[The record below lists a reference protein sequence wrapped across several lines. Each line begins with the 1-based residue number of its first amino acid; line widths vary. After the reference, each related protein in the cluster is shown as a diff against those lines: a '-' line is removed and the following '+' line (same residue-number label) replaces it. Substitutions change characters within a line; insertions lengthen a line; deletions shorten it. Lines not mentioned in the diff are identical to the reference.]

1 MLFSLDE
8 ARLREWEN
16 RPAVAER
23 CAPTIEALERWARNH
38 GWSRHEAPLSRY
50 LLVHTVSHILNRE
63 LARRSG
69 YSEASIRERIYCGD
83 GYNAILLYTA
93 SQSSDGS
100 LGGLVRQGEPARFL
114 DLLSSAVRRSAS
126 CSGDPLCAD
135 DNPAAKKD
143 EGMPVHARL
152 NGSACYGC
160 ALLPETSC
168 EYANHLLDRRLVAD
182 DGELGFFNG
191 LA

>member
-1 MLFSLDE
+1 M
-8 ARLREWEN
+8 
-16 RPAVAER
+16 VER
-23 CAPTIEALERWARNH
+23 CGPTIEALGQWARGH
-38 GWSRHEAPLSRY
+38 GWPRHEAPQPRY
-50 LLVHTVSHILNRE
+50 LLIHTVSHILNRE

-69 YSEASIRERIYCGD
+69 YSEASIRERIYCGE

-100 LGGLVRQGEPARFL
+100 LGGLVRQGEQGRFV
-114 DLLSSAVRRSAS
+114 DLLSSAVRRSAT
-126 CSGDPLCAD
+126 CSADPLCSD
-135 DNPAAKKD
+135 DNPAVKRD
-143 EGMPVHARL
+143 EGVPVHARL

-168 EYANHLLDRRLVAD
+168 EYANHLLDRRLVAG
-182 DGELGFFNG
+182 DGGLGFFNG